1 MIKHSKKAMNM
12 LKIFTKNYVLVFFA
26 LLLPQNLS
34 AAENNTLD
42 HKDLLRDV
50 ISFVESEVNPEASDD
65 IKITALPISTRIKLS
80 NCRNEM
86 KFEIANNRSFTRQF
100 PVKVSC
106 AQERKPWKTYVQ
118 VIISEMQ
125 QTLVLSRRVAKG
137 ARIEPEMIKL
147 VSVDKHKVKHR
158 SIVDTSAVIGGRS
171 MRNMPKGYQIGQ
183 NDVCLVCKG
192 DDVSII
198 ARSNTM
204 MIKTSGTAIENGS
217 KGESIKVKNTSSQR
231 IIKGIIGDL
240 REVYVNL

>member
-12 LKIFTKNYVLVFFA
+12 LKIFRKNYVLVFFA

-34 AAENNTLD
+34 AATNNTLD
-42 HKDLLRDV
+42 HKDLLREV
-50 ISFVESEVNPEASDD
+50 IDFVEHEVNPEASND
-65 IKITALPISTRIKLS
+65 IKITALPISSRVKLTQCQQQL
-80 NCRNEM
+80 N
-86 KFEIANNRSFTRQF
+86 FEIANTRTVTRQF
-100 PVKVSC
+100 PVKVTC
-106 AQERKPWKTYVQ
+106 EQERKPWKTYVQ
-118 VIISEMQ
+118 VIVSEMQ
-125 QTLVLSRRVAKG
+125 QTLVLSQRVAKG
-137 ARIEPEMIKL
+137 ARIEASMIKL
-147 VSVDKHKVKHR
+147 VSVDKHKVKYR
-158 SIVDTSAVIGGRS
+158 SIVDETAVIGGRS
-171 MRNMPKGYQIGQ
+171 LRNMPKGYQIGQ